1 MFEMQLFSQQQIHA
15 QQLPHGPPGLPMGP
29 HPAGPG
35 AGLLGFPGANPP
47 PHPLLKAA
55 ELHASREPSE
65 LKGPP
70 SLPEDR
76 LVNIIYSSLFSK
88 ISLGISN
95 FYRYTNFIV

>member
-1 MFEMQLFSQQQIHA
+1 MHA

-29 HPAGPG
+29 HPGGPG
-35 AGLLGFPGANPP
+35 AGLLGFPGGNPP

-55 ELHASREPSE
+55 ELHAARDPAE

-76 LVNIIYSSLFSK
+76 LVCINML
-88 ISLGISN
+88 LL
-95 FYRYTNFIV
+95 FIVLGLICVYLSFVLFI